1 MDCDTAATII
11 QAHVRQYLAKRIY
24 FQKLL
29 EKSQKDEAVRHEK
42 EQQQVSE
49 GETLVIRLQMEIA
62 ELETIALNKRRREN
76 AMATRI
82 QRAWREYSSTN
93 LNSVSSIQHTTDLL
107 QYSTHSS
114 SSAMAMNGSHVPTST
129 RNVVQDNETHASRVG
144 QSGEY
149 HSSGMANGVMP
160 RRHAWVPGS
169 NSYQL
174 TSRQPLIKN
183 YMSSQSKYR
192 LCFTSDLS
200 ESSGEEQ
207 ELSTTS
213 HSNEEVENGHRSRS
227 EEDWP
232 GIYTRNDDFVMSMER
247 RLKELVSTTDDLIFS
262 DEFDDGSFQSNSER
276 DSLLDSATLEIE
288 DVSSRRSICSSP
300 LSHGLVANEITH
312 TT

>member
-49 GETLVIRLQMEIA
+49 GETLVIRYRLQMEIA

-144 QSGEY
+144 Q
-149 HSSGMANGVMP
+149 
-160 RRHAWVPGS
+160 
-169 NSYQL
+169 
-174 TSRQPLIKN
+174 
-183 YMSSQSKYR
+183 
-192 LCFTSDLS
+192 SDLS